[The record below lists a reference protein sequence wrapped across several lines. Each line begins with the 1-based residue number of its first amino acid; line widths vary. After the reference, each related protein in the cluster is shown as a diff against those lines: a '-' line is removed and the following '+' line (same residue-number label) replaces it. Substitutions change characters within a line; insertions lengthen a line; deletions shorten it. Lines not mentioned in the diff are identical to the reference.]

1 MGVLH
6 PVDLP
11 VGYHPVAGPQASRLW
26 WRLDSGLRPGRG
38 AVGRCQVNGMKREHL
53 AQVQAASAMESVTA
67 TVLVAHS
74 W

>member
-1 MGVLH
+1 
-6 PVDLP
+6 
-11 VGYHPVAGPQASRLW
+11 
-26 WRLDSGLRPGRG
+26 LRPGHG